1 MYTLQHR
8 DARKFPSFFFWK
20 SWGLFF
26 IIIITI
32 TFLFNTGRAIL
43 VLIFLENTIS
53 LPSERRIQEFI
64 LYVEC

>member
-1 MYTLQHR
+1 MLENSLT
-8 DARKFPSFFFWK
+8 FFLEVLGFV
-20 SWGLFF
+20 FF

-43 VLIFLENTIS
+43 VLILLENTIS